1 MRTSDDWVW
10 LIYLPKVFSW
20 LCGPYSWFASI
31 SLQEISKLKIS
42 LILGQVYIEYSPKKN
57 RYHQKPEKSC
67 YLGLKIT
74 LKPAKFWFDQKKNLY
89 MQTCASY
96 LPIAVSSC
104 MYALCL
110 CFSLSFLIF
119 LGCIDYLNSHTH
131 VPNQQCYSLE
141 TWFSMYLMNVMF
153 SLYRRCWESWNSSF

>member
-20 LCGPYSWFASI
+20 LCGPYSWSALI

-74 LKPAKFWFDQKKNLY
+74 LKPAKFWFDQKKKSIHANVCHLS
-89 MQTCASY
+89 THCSFF
-96 LPIAVSSC
+96 LHVCC
-104 MYALCL
+104 MFVL
-110 CFSLSFLIF
+110 FSFFFNFFGLHWL
-119 LGCIDYLNSHTH
+119 LELTH
-131 VPNQQCYSLE
+131 PCP
-141 TWFSMYLMNVMF
+141 
-153 SLYRRCWESWNSSF
+153 